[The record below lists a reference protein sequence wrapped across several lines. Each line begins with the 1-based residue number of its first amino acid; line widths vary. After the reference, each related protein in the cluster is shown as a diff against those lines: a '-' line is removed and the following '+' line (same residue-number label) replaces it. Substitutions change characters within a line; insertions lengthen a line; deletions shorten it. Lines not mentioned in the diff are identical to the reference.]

1 MAYAKYLPLHP
12 CYYLVLILRNK
23 IIKLSNNNIN
33 LRTFALKCTFRLLLS
48 GECYFFIFV
57 LYFKL
62 QSFAAAQWAEFH
74 LPFAIGGVV
83 DSWGMVLKKRTL
95 AVGNSVGFL
104 IFNLH
109 PAKIFMGDTGSLFFG
124 ALAAGAVFSL
134 SNPLLIIAI
143 GGVYVIEGISV
154 ILQVSYYKLS
164 GKRLFKMAP
173 IHHHFERLGL
183 SENTICIIAI
193 LLTFILSVPA
203 YIFYLP

>member
-1 MAYAKYLPLHP
+1 MPSVVWWTL
-12 CYYLVLILRNK
+12 
-23 IIKLSNNNIN
+23 
-33 LRTFALKCTFRLLLS
+33 
-48 GECYFFIFV
+48 
-57 LYFKL
+57 
-62 QSFAAAQWAEFH
+62 
-74 LPFAIGGVV
+74 GGW
-83 DSWGMVLKKRTL
+83 SLKKRTL